1 MNTFLLNISSP
12 DGKIFSGEVTF
23 LSVRGVAGDL
33 AVMAGHVPFI
43 TSVKPDTRCTIHL
56 PDDTVREGTTGG
68 GLLTVA
74 KEGVTYLTSG
84 VTWDE

>member
-12 DGKIFSGEVTF
+12 DGKVFSGNVEF

-43 TSVKPDTRCTIHL
+43 TNVNPDSRCAIHL
-56 PDDTVREGTTGG
+56 EDGTVKEGTTGG
-68 GLLTVA
+68 GLLTVG
-74 KEGVTYLTSG
+74 KDEVTYLTAG
-84 VTWDE
+84 IDWD

>member
-12 DGKIFSGEVTF
+12 DGKVFSGEVTF

-43 TSVKPDTRCTIHL
+43 TNVKPDTRCAIHL
-56 PDDTVREGTTGG
+56 ADGTEKEGTTGG

-74 KEGVTYLTSG
+74 KEEVTYLTAG
-84 VTWDE
+84 IDWD

>member
-12 DGKIFSGEVTF
+12 DGKVFSGKVTF

-43 TSVKPDTRCTIHL
+43 TSVKPDSHCAIHME
-56 PDDTVREGTTGG
+56 DGTVKEGTTGG
-68 GLLTVA
+68 GLLTVG
-74 KEGVTYLTSG
+74 KDEVTYLTAG
-84 VTWDE
+84 IDWE

>member
-12 DGKIFSGEVTF
+12 DGKVFSGKVTF

-43 TSVKPDTRCTIHL
+43 TNVKPGTHCSIHL
-56 PDDTVREGTTGG
+56 EDGTVKEGTTDG

-74 KEGVTYLTSG
+74 KEEVTYLTAG
-84 VTWDE
+84 IDWE

>member
-12 DGKIFSGEVTF
+12 DGQVFSGKVTF

-43 TSVKPDTRCTIHL
+43 TNVKPDTRCAIHL
-56 PDDTVREGTTGG
+56 ADGTEKEGTTGG

-74 KEGVTYLTSG
+74 KEEVTYLTAG
-84 VTWDE
+84 IDWD

>member
-12 DGKIFSGEVTF
+12 DGKVFSGEVTF

-43 TSVKPDTRCTIHL
+43 TNIKPDTRCAIHL
-56 PDDTVREGTTGG
+56 ADGTEKEGTTGG

-74 KEGVTYLTSG
+74 KEEVTYLTAG
-84 VTWDE
+84 IDWD